1 MHTQFHR
8 LLPKGRIFFWMLLFA
23 GFLTAA
29 PGSIAQTTRVE
40 GTVQDASGAPV
51 AGAQVEIRTGD
62 FVQTRATGADGTF
75 FFEGVPAAGGKLLAR
90 AAGFLPSESE
100 WNASAGVAHLA
111 LVLEV
116 KSLRERVTVT
126 ATRTEARLEDVPGSS
141 LVLNSEDVAGAAALT
156 VDDLLRQIPGFALF
170 RRSGSRTANPGSQAA
185 SLRGLG
191 SSAAS
196 RVLILVDGLPLND
209 PFAGWI
215 FWGRVPRE
223 SIADV
228 EVQRSGASDL
238 YGSGALA
245 GVIQF
250 RRREPVR
257 PSLLLETSYGN
268 EHSPDFSLWSG
279 TRAGRWNLTLASA
292 AFHTAGFILV
302 PEALRGAVDTAAA
315 SEHGTLD
322 LTVARRI
329 GESGRISSRGQY
341 YTESRGN
348 GTPLQTN
355 DITLG
360 QGVLGGSGSLG
371 SLGAITARLNVQAQ
385 TYHQAFSSIAPGRM
399 SETLTNRQ
407 TIPAQRIGGGLQ
419 WTRAAGKFQ
428 TLVAGV
434 EAEEVQGV
442 TEEQIYSGGLLSA
455 LSNAGGKQRMRGF
468 FAEDIVRVGSAWIF
482 TAAIRYDHW
491 RNYDAQSARLPIAPP
506 GPATLTNFTARTDG
520 ALNPRLSILRRLS
533 SNISLTAS
541 GYRGFRAPTLN
552 ELYRSFRVGN
562 VLTRGNDAL
571 RAERLTG
578 GEAGIMA
585 TALRQKLDLRGTF
598 FWNEIVNPVANV
610 TLPLAMQTIPN
621 VLLRQKQNLGRTR
634 SLGIEL
640 DAAARINSSL
650 DLSGGYQFTA
660 ATVRSFPA
668 DTSLVGLWVAQVPR
682 HQFTIQGRYAHRSG
696 FAFSLLGRYGGGQFE
711 DDQNTLFMDPYFTL
725 NAQVSRR
732 IGKGLQAFVAA
743 ENLLNRRYTVG
754 MTPVPTLGPPILARA
769 GLHFSYGER

>member
-1 MHTQFHR
+1 MHVQFHR
-8 LLPKGRIFFWMLLFA
+8 LLPKGRIFFWMLLLG

-29 PGSIAQTTRVE
+29 PGSIAQTNRIE
-40 GTVQDASGAPV
+40 GTVRDSSGAPV
-51 AGAQVEIRTGD
+51 ADARVQIRSGA
-62 FVQTRATGADGTF
+62 FVQTHATGSDGAF
-75 FFEGVPAAGGKLLAR
+75 LFEAVPAAGGKILAS
-90 AAGFLPSESE
+90 APGFLPAESE
-100 WNASAGVAHLA
+100 WSASAGVAHLA
-111 LVLEV
+111 LVLAVET
-116 KSLRERVTVT
+116 LRNRVTVT
-126 ATRTEARLEDVPGSS
+126 ATRTAARLEDIPGSA
-141 LVLNSEDVAGAAALT
+141 LVLNSDDVAGTAALT
-156 VDDLLRQIPGFALF
+156 LDDLLRQIPGFALF
-170 RRSGSRTANPGSQAA
+170 RRSGSRTANPGSQSA

-223 SIADV
+223 SIAGI

-250 RRREPVR
+250 RTRTPER

-268 EHSPDFSLWSG
+268 EHAPDFSLWTG
-279 TRAGRWNLTLASA
+279 TRAGRWDLSLASA
-292 AFHTAGFILV
+292 AFHTSGYILV

-329 GESGRISSRGQY
+329 GESGRIASRGQY
-341 YTESRGN
+341 YTESREN

-355 DITLG
+355 DMALG
-360 QGVLGGSGSLG
+360 QGALSGSGSLG
-371 SLGAITARLNVQAQ
+371 SLGAISARVNIQAQ
-385 TYHQAFSSIAPGRM
+385 TYHQAFSSIAANRM

-419 WTRAAGKFQ
+419 WTRPAGKFQ

-455 LSNAGGKQRMRGF
+455 LSNAGGKQRMAGF
-468 FAEDIVRVGSAWIF
+468 FAEDIVRLGSAWIL
-482 TAAIRYDHW
+482 TAALRYDHW
-491 RNYDAQSARLPIAPP
+491 RNYDAQSVRLPLAPP
-506 GPATLTNFTARTDG
+506 GPASLSAFAERTEG
-520 ALNPRLSILRRLS
+520 ALNPRLSIVRRLS
-533 SNISLTAS
+533 SNVSLTAS
-541 GYRGFRAPTLN
+541 AYRGFRAPTLN

-578 GEAGIMA
+578 GEAGMMA
-585 TALRQKLDLRGTF
+585 TALRQRLDLRGTF

-610 TLPLAMQTIPN
+610 TLPVALQTIPN
-621 VLLRQKQNLGRTR
+621 VILRQKQNLGRTR
-634 SLGIEL
+634 SLGLEL
-640 DAAARINSSL
+640 DASARINASL
-650 DLSGGYQFTA
+650 EVTGGYQFTA

-668 DTSLVGLWVAQVPR
+668 DPSLVGLWVAQVPR
-682 HQFTIQGRYAHRSG
+682 QQFMMQGRYAHRSG
-696 FAFSLLGRYGGGQFE
+696 LAFSLLGRYGGGQFE

-732 IGKGLQAFVAA
+732 IGKGFQAFVAA

-754 MTPVPTLGPPILARA
+754 MTPVATLGPPILARA
-769 GLHFSYGER
+769 GLRFSYGER